1 MELDEVVDVI
11 DVLYDFAS
19 CADTPE
25 GAAGD
30 LGVAGRVTSVTVVFD
45 TWNPGTEVTG
55 FGRFSVELDAAA
67 RGASTGREGGQVR
80 PAVGVSEGA
89 GASTR
94 EGVLGIVG
102 ERGTLP
108 LESRPGEGTLVSG

>member
-1 MELDEVVDVI
+1 MDVI
-11 DVLYDFAS
+11 DVLCDFAS
-19 CADTPE
+19 CTDTPE
-25 GAAGD
+25 GAVED
-30 LGVAGRVTSVTVVFD
+30 LGVADRVTSVTVAFD
-45 TWNPGTEVTG
+45 TWNPGMEVTG
-55 FGRFSVELDAAA
+55 LGCFSVELDAAA

-89 GASTR
+89 GTSTR
-94 EGVLGIVG
+94 EGVLGTVG